1 MLGIWCSAGGQTV
14 DNELTALIQAINR
27 FGDAFVRL
35 VAGISVGSE
44 DLYRNSPTGM
54 ANGENPGIN
63 PDILVS
69 YIKKTRDA
77 IAGTKLAG
85 KPVGHVDTWTA
96 WVNGTNKLVTDA
108 CDWVG
113 MDAYPYFQSKVSN
126 AIQYNNGLFE
136 DALRQTQAAASGKP
150 VWITETG
157 FPVSGAKSG
166 DAIPSIE
173 NAKVYWD
180 QVGCPRFGN
189 VNTWW
194 FTLQDHSGPLTG
206 AISFGIIGGSLTTK
220 PLFDISCG
228 GLPVPRPEPRPNTP
242 PASKSASPSTTS
254 SAAVVSRSDAP
265 KNSSDTETSTDD
277 SSPSTSTGAG
287 YSISADAAT
296 SATGTP
302 SPSNSTVPGLTAMGG
317 SIDGPLGA
325 VIIAMVFAVF
335 AV

>member
-1 MLGIWCSAGGQTV
+1 MPHIINLAALAAAVPSVLAAYQGFNYGALKLDGNLKQQVDFENEFRTAQALFGAPGGGFTSARLYTTIQGGTANHPISAIPAAIATNTSLLLGIWCSAGGQTV
-14 DNELTALIQAINR
+14 DNELAALIQAVNQY
-27 FGDAFVRL
+27 GDAFTRL

-54 ANGENPGIN
+54 ANGENPGVN

-96 WVNGTNKLVTDA
+96 WVNGTNGLVTDA
-108 CDWVG
+108 CDWLG

-136 DALRQTQAAASGKP
+136 DALRQTQSSARGKP

-166 DAIPSIE
+166 DAVPSIE

-220 PLFDISCG
+220 PLFDISC
-228 GLPVPRPEPRPNTP
+228 
-242 PASKSASPSTTS
+242 
-254 SAAVVSRSDAP
+254 
-265 KNSSDTETSTDD
+265 
-277 SSPSTSTGAG
+277 
-287 YSISADAAT
+287 
-296 SATGTP
+296 
-302 SPSNSTVPGLTAMGG
+302 
-317 SIDGPLGA
+317 
-325 VIIAMVFAVF
+325 
-335 AV
+335 